1 MDYEEN
7 RKELANRM
15 VEIEFHPVETE
26 LAVRNESD
34 VMLPVKTLAEYGGA
48 AASAMPALQEIMRT
62 AKTLKGAGAGAGEN
76 GQLFKCVFPNGV
88 SGTLAQAKDG
98 SGALGTILDNSG
110 IAGQARWIPVAGLAG
125 GAGVAAIAPAVI
137 FVAAMAVQMNK
148 KLDHLQKTADEIL
161 GFLELDKQAHMKAD
175 LKILS
180 EIMSNYKLNWNN
192 ESFVHAKLV
201 QVGDIKHAALANID
215 FYKARARSKAESK
228 ELIHFN
234 FAPNKVNDVQ
244 NLFASYRS
252 AVYLYSYASF
262 AETMLMGDYRRATV
276 KKVVK
281 SLEDCE
287 LRYQEFYNTCHG
299 MLCDSAKSALDHLA
313 VQGVANA
320 AGFLGGVI
328 GSIPVVR
335 QGPVD
340 EALEGASDF
349 LKGASKDAV
358 NKMLGDFRQNEITD
372 ANVFSDNV
380 RLIDSYFNKPVAL
393 ITDGEQILIEC
404 EQEATSAG
412 CEQGEGGSADEQCD
426 EGDGESQAIAE
437 CEAEAGDSPQSEN
450 ALLEGLTSAGE
461 AVAGGA
467 AAAGKVAIGG
477 ATIAAKNAAHAGAA
491 FAAGAQ
497 QVGSAA
503 VDAAA
508 KAGAAAAEGAAQV
521 GSAIADGAANIGKF
535 FGSFGR
541 R

>member
-34 VMLPVKTLAEYGGA
+34 VVLPAKTLAEYGGA
-48 AASAMPALQEIMRT
+48 AASVMPALQEIMRA
-62 AKTLKGAGAGAGEN
+62 AKTLKKIGTGTNEN
-76 GQLFKCVFPNGV
+76 GQLYKCVFPNGV

-110 IAGQARWIPVAGLAG
+110 IAGQARWIPVAGTAG

-262 AETMLMGDYRRATV
+262 AETMLMGDYRSATV

-380 RLIDSYFNKPVAL
+380 RLIDSYFNNPVAL
-393 ITDGEQILIEC
+393 ITDGERILIEC
-404 EQEATSAG
+404 EQEATNTN
-412 CEQGEGGSADEQCD
+412 CERDEEPGDEQCNQNND
-426 EGDGESQAIAE
+426 ELQAIVE
-437 CEAEAGDSPQSEN
+437 CEAEKGASPQPEN
-450 ALLEGLTSAGE
+450 VLLKGLTSAGE
-461 AVAGGA
+461 TVAGGA
-467 AAAGKVAIGG
+467 AFAAE
-477 ATIAAKNAAHAGAA
+477 NAAQAGAVIA
-491 FAAGAQ
+491 DGAQ
-497 QVGSAA
+497 HVGAA
-503 VDAAA
+503 VADGAA

-535 FGSFGR
+535 FGSFGKK
-541 R
+541 